1 VKILVVDDEPDVR
14 SSLKRFLGKL
24 GHDVDAVSDGNQGL
38 DFFHSNPVDV
48 LITDLR
54 MPGLGGLEL
63 LHRIKRIERSPVF
76 VIVITGHGD
85 MDNAIMALKY
95 GAYDYLRK
103 PINVR
108 ELAITLE
115 RIEDYAH
122 LKENYSRLKE
132 EFDDRVALE
141 TEAVRG
147 EADYLRA
154 VYLEEIGLDGLCV
167 YSQAMRDVVDQAQ
180 KFSADRHLAVLIE
193 GESGTGKELIARF
206 IHHYGHGKS
215 ARPFIAVN
223 CGAVSQELFEGEL
236 FGHEP
241 GAFTG
246 AMPTGRKGKIE
257 AADGGTIFLDEIGE
271 MPFNMQVKLLRVL
284 EERKVSRLGGL
295 EEVEVDVRIIS
306 ATNKD
311 LQREVD
317 AKKFR
322 LDLFYRINMGHIV
335 IPALR
340 ERPEDIMPLAR
351 RFITRAC
358 RRKGAQFG
366 KFDRSA
372 EDFLTNHLWPGNV
385 RQLKNAMERLALMCP
400 CDTVRADDLALIE
413 DSGHGG
419 KGAPVQKVT
428 CGSLDLTLP
437 DRELD
442 LEEWNANIIRR
453 ALEKHHG
460 NKTHTA
466 RYLRIS
472 RRVLQ
477 GKLKKMNLV

>member
-1 VKILVVDDEPDVR
+1 VRILVVDDEPDVR
-14 SSLKRFLGKL
+14 SSLMRFLEKL
-24 GHDVDAVSDGNQGL
+24 GHDVNTASDGNQGL
-38 DFFHSNPVDV
+38 DSFHSNPVDV

-54 MPGLGGLEL
+54 MPGLDGLEL
-63 LHRIKRIERSPVF
+63 LHRIKRIERFPVF

-115 RIEDYAH
+115 RIEEYAH

-132 EFDDRVALE
+132 QFDDRVALE

-167 YSQAMRDVVDQAQ
+167 YSQAMRDVVDHAQ
-180 KFSADRHLAVLIE
+180 RFSADRHLSVLIE

-206 IHHYGHGKS
+206 IHCYGHGKS
-215 ARPFIAVN
+215 RRPFIAIN
-223 CGAVSQELFEGEL
+223 CGAISQELFEGEL

-241 GAFTG
+241 GAYTG
-246 AMPTGRKGKIE
+246 ATTTGRKGKIE
-257 AADGGTIFLDEIGE
+257 AADGGTIFLDEIAE

-284 EERKVSRLGGL
+284 EERKISRLGGL
-295 EEVEVDVRIIS
+295 KEVDVDVRIIS

-311 LQREVD
+311 LQHEVN

-358 RRKGAQFG
+358 SRKGARFG
-366 KFDRSA
+366 RFDRSA
-372 EDFLTNHLWPGNV
+372 EDLLTNHPWPGNV
-385 RQLKNAMERLALMCP
+385 RQLKNAMERLALMSLCE
-400 CDTVRADDLALIE
+400 TVTADDLALVE
-413 DSGHGG
+413 NSGPAGQE
-419 KGAPVQKVT
+419 VYIQKTT
-428 CGSLDLTLP
+428 CDPMEMVLP
-437 DRELD
+437 ERELD
-442 LEEWNANIIRR
+442 LEALNANIIRR

-472 RRVLQ
+472 RRILQ
-477 GKLKKMNLV
+477 GKLKKMNHA

>member
-1 VKILVVDDEPDVR
+1 MKILVVDDEPDVR

-24 GHDVDAVSDGNQGL
+24 GHDVGTASDGNQGL
-38 DFFHSNPVDV
+38 DSFHSNPVDV

-54 MPGLGGLEL
+54 MPGLDGLEL
-63 LHRIKRIERSPVF
+63 LHRIKHIERFPVF

-115 RIEDYAH
+115 RIEEYAH
-122 LKENYSRLKE
+122 LKEKYSRLKE
-132 EFDDRVALE
+132 EFDDRVALA

-246 AMPTGRKGKIE
+246 ATPTGRKGKIE

-271 MPFNMQVKLLRVL
+271 LPFNMQVKLLRVL
-284 EERKVSRLGGL
+284 EERKISRLGGL
-295 EEVEVDVRIIS
+295 QEVEVDVRIIS

-358 RRKGAQFG
+358 SRKGAQFER
-366 KFDRSA
+366 FDRSA

-400 CDTVRADDLALIE
+400 CDTVSSDDIALVD
-413 DSGHGG
+413 DSGSAG
-419 KGAPVQKVT
+419 KEVCVQKT
-428 CGSLDLTLP
+428 ACDPLDLTLP
-437 DRELD
+437 ERELD
-442 LEEWNANIIRR
+442 LEALNAHIIRR
-453 ALEKHHG
+453 ALEKYNG

-477 GKLKKMNLV
+477 GKLEKMKLD

>member
-1 VKILVVDDEPDVR
+1 LKILVVDDEPDVR
-14 SSLKRFLGKL
+14 NSLTRFLGKL
-24 GHDVDAVSDGNQGL
+24 GHDANTATDGNEGL
-38 DFFHSNPVDV
+38 KRLHSEPFEV

-54 MPGLGGLEL
+54 MPGLDGLEL
-63 LHRIKRIERSPVF
+63 LRRIKHIERSPVH

-85 MDNAIMALKY
+85 MDNAILALKY

-108 ELAITLE
+108 ELAITLQRME
-115 RIEDYAH
+115 EYST
-122 LKENYSRLKE
+122 LKANYLRLKE

-141 TEAVRG
+141 TAAVRG
-147 EADYLRA
+147 EADSLRA
-154 VYLEEIGLDGLCV
+154 AYLEEIGLDGLCV
-167 YSQAMRDVVDQAQ
+167 YSEAMREVVNQAE
-180 KFSADRHLAVLIE
+180 KYSADRQMAVLIE

-206 IHHYGHGKS
+206 IHHYGQGKTLH
-215 ARPFIAVN
+215 PFVAIN

-246 AMPTGRKGKIE
+246 ATVRGRKGKLE

-271 MPFNMQVKLLRVL
+271 MPFNAQVKLLRVL
-284 EERKVSRLGGL
+284 EERRLYRLGGL
-295 EEVEVDVRIIS
+295 KEVGIDVRIIS

-311 LQREVD
+311 LQKEVD

-322 LDLFYRINMGHIV
+322 LDLFYRINMGRIA
-335 IPALR
+335 IPPLR
-340 ERPEDIMPLAR
+340 DRPEDVMPLAR

-358 RRKGAQFG
+358 SRKGLQFG
-366 KFDRSA
+366 RFDPSA
-372 EDFLTNHLWPGNV
+372 EDFLTTHCWQGNV
-385 RQLKNAMERLALMCP
+385 RELKNAMERLAVMCP
-400 CDTVRADDLALIE
+400 CDTISSKDLAFVRDAVSPTGDIRIP
-413 DSGHGG
+413 DIHCGH
-419 KGAPVQKVT
+419 A
-428 CGSLDLTLP
+428 CLP
-437 DRELD
+437 LPEKELD
-442 LEEWNANIIRR
+442 LEALNENIISR
-453 ALEKHHG
+453 ALEKHRG

-477 GKLKKMNLV
+477 GRLKRMGID